1 MKLDITKDNIIYWSQ
16 KYDERYGLKNKD
28 REEEIKNILIRQRYL
43 TQENLR
49 DIMYWKSPR
58 IIHYADDNDPSMIK
72 RITQFSFETENE
84 RRRIESLLGQKGGLR
99 GVGWPVASTILHFAF
114 PDKYPIM
121 DFRVMRSLLGI
132 KPVNKFEPWESY
144 CEKVRHIS
152 KTLGFPIRKVEK
164 ALWEFDKEQNL
175 RSNKCECCD

>member
-16 KYDERYGLKNKD
+16 KYNERYRLKDKD
-28 REEEIKNILIRQRYL
+28 REEKIKNILIGQRYL

-58 IIHYADDNDPSMIK
+58 IIRYADENEPSEIK

-84 RRRIESLLGQKGGLR
+84 RKRIESLIGQKGGLK

-114 PDKYPIM
+114 PERYPIM
-121 DFRVMRSLLGI
+121 DFRVMRSLLDI
-132 KPVNKFEPWESY
+132 KPDELLYQFEFWKSY
-144 CEKVRHIS
+144 CEKERHIS
-152 KTLGFPIRKVEK
+152 KTLDFPIRTVEK
-164 ALWEFDKEQNL
+164 ALWKFDKEQNKH
-175 RSNKCECCD
+175 KCSD